1 MTEQENN
8 TMQELLKDFPNYTYQ
23 ESTNSLLYDDGINR
37 VELGLDGLLAKAL
50 SVGAEGIVEEV
61 VESITETHK

>member
-1 MTEQENN
+1 MTEQDNN
-8 TMQELLKDFPNYTYQ
+8 TMKELLKDFPNYTYQ
-23 ESTNSLLYDDGINR
+23 ESTNSLLYDDGTNR
-37 VELGLDGLLAKAL
+37 IELGLDGLLAKAL